1 MDHADLTTWL
11 EIDLS
16 VIRKNIRLLQEIAG
30 VPVMAVVKANA
41 YGHGLIEAS
50 RAAVQAGVQWL
61 GVARI
66 DEALELHRAGI
77 RAHPIV
83 LGYTPPE
90 RAGEAAQA
98 GMRLAVYDSR
108 VAQAYAA
115 QAKAVG
121 KPLYV
126 HAKFDTGMGRLGAS
140 PEEGVEWM
148 RWLHTLEGL
157 QVEGVFT
164 HLAEADD
171 PQKPTT
177 HWQLDRF
184 DALLSGLEA
193 AGLRPAWVHAANSA
207 GALYFPRARYN
218 LVRTGIAIYGLN
230 PSAHAPLPEG
240 FRPALTWKTRLTSV
254 KIFPPNHGIS
264 YNYRYRTKSDER
276 IGVCAVGY
284 ADGFRR
290 QMGNMV
296 LVRGRRVPVVG
307 SVCMDQC
314 MVNLDQVPEAQMGD
328 EVVLIG
334 QQGNDEIT
342 AEERAR
348 EWGTIHYEVVCGL
361 ANRLPRIYVE

>member
-1 MDHADLTTWL
+1 MDHADHTTWL

-16 VIRKNIRLLQEIAG
+16 VIRKNIHLLQQITG

-41 YGHGLIEAS
+41 YGHGLIETS

-77 RAHPIV
+77 QAHSIV

-98 GMRLAVYDSR
+98 GVRLAVYDSHT
-108 VAQAYAA
+108 AQAYAA
-115 QAKAVG
+115 QARETG
-121 KPLYV
+121 NPIYV
-126 HAKFDTGMGRLGAS
+126 HAKFDTGMGRLGAP
-140 PEEGVEWM
+140 PEDGVEWM
-148 RWLHTLEGL
+148 RWLSSLEGL
-157 QVEGVFT
+157 HVEGAFT

-171 PQKPTT
+171 PEKNTT
-177 HWQLDRF
+177 HWQLSRF
-184 DALLSGLEA
+184 DELLSGLEA
-193 AGLRPAWVHAANSA
+193 AGLRPKWVHAANSA
-207 GALYFPRARYN
+207 GALYFPRARYD

-230 PSAHAPLPEG
+230 PSASAPLPDG

-254 KIFPPNHGIS
+254 KMFPPNHGIS
-264 YNYRYRTKSDER
+264 YNYRYFTKSNER

-290 QMGNMV
+290 QPGNVV
-296 LVRGRRVPVVG
+296 LIRGKRVPVVG

-314 MVNLDQVPEAQMGD
+314 MVNLDHIPDAQMGD
-328 EVVLIG
+328 EVILIG
-334 QQGNDEIT
+334 QQGNDRIT
-342 AEERAR
+342 ADERAR
-348 EWGTIHYEVVCGL
+348 EWNTINYEVVCGL
-361 ANRLPRIYVE
+361 ANRLPRIYID

>member
-1 MDHADLTTWL
+1 MDHTDHTTWL
-11 EIDLS
+11 EIDLN
-16 VIRKNIRLLQEIAG
+16 VIRKNIHLLQQIVG
-30 VPVMAVVKANA
+30 VPIMAVVKANA
-41 YGHGLIEAS
+41 YGHGLIETS
-50 RAAVQAGVQWL
+50 KAAVQAGVQWL

-77 RAHPIV
+77 QAHSIV

-90 RAGEAAQA
+90 RAGDAAQA
-98 GMRLAVYDSR
+98 GIRLAVYDSH
-108 VAQAYAA
+108 VAQAYAD
-115 QAKAVG
+115 QARAVG

-140 PEEGVEWM
+140 PEGGVEWM
-148 RWLHTLEGL
+148 RWLKTLDGL

-171 PQKPTT
+171 PQKTT
-177 HWQLDRF
+177 TDWQLNRF
-184 DALLSGLEA
+184 DALLSGLESV
-193 AGLRPAWVHAANSA
+193 GLRPKWVHAANSA

-218 LVRTGIAIYGLN
+218 LVRTGIAVYGLN
-230 PSAHAPLPEG
+230 PSNRAPLPEG

-264 YNYRYRTKSDER
+264 YNYRYYTRSEER

-290 QMGNMV
+290 RLGNVV
-296 LVRGRRVPVVG
+296 LIRGKKVPVVG

-314 MVNLDQVPEAQMGD
+314 MVNLDEIPEAEMGD

-334 QQGNDEIT
+334 QQGENEIT

-348 EWGTIHYEVVCGL
+348 EWETISYEVVCGL
-361 ANRLPRIYVE
+361 ANRLPRIYID